1 MPCLSYSPR
10 QGRFVG
16 TQELKRVGLLD
27 RLGRPCVL
35 RSVAD
40 GVAIAHFAEAFRYRN
55 SGIVG
60 WHSGVASV
68 WRPAGT
74 RDNSIGPGDGRAESS
89 VRTVRASTNEDQIAR
104 NGLEKN
110 WTGKQTLGGPM
121 RAVNSPRS
129 SLTAKPIALR

>member
-1 MPCLSYSPR
+1 MQCLSYSPR
-10 QGRFVG
+10 QSRFVR
-16 TQELKRVGLLD
+16 TQELKRLGLLD

-35 RSVAD
+35 KSDSD
-40 GVAIAHFAEAFRYRN
+40 GVAIAHFVEAFRSRN
-55 SGIVG
+55 VGISG
-60 WHSGVASV
+60 WHSGAASV

-74 RDNSIGPGDGRAESS
+74 RDNSIGPGDGRAENS

-104 NGLEKN
+104 NSLEKN